1 MLRRA
6 DYAAPSM
13 PRAPTRTA
21 SLKFIVV
28 TLVLDVLGFG
38 LLIPVGPRLVESL
51 LHGGAGGNAA
61 EAAPQVAML
70 MTTWYAM
77 SFLFAPILGS
87 LSDRVGRRPVLL
99 IALFGSGLDFFA
111 QALAPTLAWLYV
123 TRAIN
128 GLSGAS
134 ITVAN
139 AYIADVTPPEKRA
152 AAFGMAGAAFGIG
165 FVIGPLMGGMLGAVD
180 IRLPFYV
187 AGGLTLANWL
197 YGLIVLPES
206 LPRDRRRPFSL
217 ARANPLGAL
226 GGLGRYPAV
235 AALAASLFLANMAQ
249 FALHATWVLY
259 TSHRY
264 GWNTVHVGLSL
275 FTVGVTSAI
284 VQGGLA
290 RKIIPRI
297 GEKRSL
303 IFGLALSVFA
313 FAGYGLATHGW
324 MIYTIIVLASL
335 GGIAAPA
342 AQSIITRAVLPTE
355 QGEVQGALASLNSIA
370 GIIGPLIGGS
380 VLAYALSERATVQ
393 LPGLSFLVCA
403 AIAAVSWAA
412 AAWAVS
418 RSALVPP
425 DAAAETPLDRVSP
438 ADRQASP
445 E

>member
-1 MLRRA
+1 MESPPAHRAHRRQ
-6 DYAAPSM
+6 
-13 PRAPTRTA
+13 A
-21 SLKFIVV
+21 SLKFIFI
-28 TLVLDVLGFG
+28 TIMLDVLGFG

-70 MTTWYAM
+70 MTTWYLM
-77 SFLFAPILGS
+77 SFLFAPVLGS
-87 LSDRVGRRPVLL
+87 LSDHVGRRPVLL
-99 IALFGSGLDFFA
+99 IALCGSGIDFFA
-111 QALAPTLAWLYV
+111 QALAPSLGWLYI

-165 FVIGPLMGGMLGAVD
+165 FVVGPLMGGLLGEIS
-180 IRLPFYV
+180 IRLPFFV

-197 YGLIVLPES
+197 YGCFVLPES
-206 LPRDRRRPFSL
+206 LPPERRRAFSL

-226 GGLGRYPAV
+226 SGMGRYPVV
-235 AALAASLFLANMAQ
+235 AGLALALFLVNMAQ

-259 TSHRY
+259 TSYRY

-275 FTVGVTSAI
+275 FTVGITSAI

-290 RKIIPRI
+290 RKIIPAL
-297 GEKRSL
+297 GERRAL
-303 IFGLALSVFA
+303 MLGLAIGVA
-313 FAGYGLATHGW
+313 AYAAYGLATRGW
-324 MIYTIIVLASL
+324 MIYAIIIVGSL
-335 GGIAAPA
+335 GGLAAPA
-342 AQSIITRAVLPTE
+342 AQSLITRSVRPTE
-355 QGEVQGALASLNSIA
+355 QGEIQGTLTSLNSIA
-370 GIIGPLIGGS
+370 GIFGPLIGGS
-380 VLAYALSERATVQ
+380 VLAVAISEHARFH

-403 AIAAVSWAA
+403 AIAGLGWAA
-412 AAWAVS
+412 AAWAVARS
-418 RSALVPP
+418 RS
-425 DAAAETPLDRVSP
+425 VSP
-438 ADRQASP
+438 AVRPASP